1 MTLSGNKDLI
11 RHARALRNN
20 MTLAEILLWSRIR
33 MRQIDGYKFRRQ
45 QKIFNYIVDFYCYD
59 LKLIIEVD
67 GEVHSL
73 PEQAKKDKSRDKILK
88 FNGFYIFR
96 LSNFEVET
104 NLDSSVNKLRSFV
117 STLLSPSKGDHR
129 AT

>member
-1 MTLSGNKDLI
+1 MTLPGNKDLI
-11 RHARALRNN
+11 RNARALRNN

-33 MRQIDGYKFRRQ
+33 MRQINGYKFRRQ
-45 QKIFNYIVDFYCYD
+45 QKIFNYIVDFYCHD

-73 PEQAKKDKSRDKILK
+73 PEQVKKDKSRDKILK
-88 FNGFYIFR
+88 LNGFYIFR

-104 NLDSSVNKLRSFV
+104 NLDSSVNKLRSFI

-129 AT
+129 GT

>member
-1 MTLSGNKDLI
+1 
-11 RHARALRNN
+11 
-20 MTLAEILLWSRIR
+20 